1 MHMVATPEE
10 DPKPPSTNNTDL
22 RPPPEIKS
30 REPNSTATPH
40 VEKNSALNSPVMV
53 QVKMLRDAGRSS
65 ARSALETE
73 IYALGAGD
81 VDLVASVIT
90 FDPEEKAEI
99 VDLLSAVPQDIRTKY
114 QTPERIVAFLF
125 MGGQRMEML
134 RVVTETP
141 PRDGVAVELIEFS
154 FFDDPTVRK
163 EGMVFTKDPG
173 GWKSV
178 VSAALIKRATSM
190 FKPGAPE

>member
-1 MHMVATPEE
+1 
-10 DPKPPSTNNTDL
+10 
-22 RPPPEIKS
+22 
-30 REPNSTATPH
+30 
-40 VEKNSALNSPVMV
+40 MV
-53 QVKMLRDAGRSS
+53 QIKRLRNAGRSS
-65 ARSALETE
+65 ARSTLETE
-73 IYALGAGD
+73 IYALSAGD
-81 VDLVASVIT
+81 VDLVGSVIT
-90 FDPEEKAEI
+90 FEPEEKAKI
-99 VDLLSAVPQDIRTKY
+99 VDLLSAVPENIRTKY

-134 RVVTETP
+134 RIVTETP
-141 PRDGVAVELIEFS
+141 PRDDVAVELIEFS

-190 FKPGAPE
+190 FNPGSPK